1 MADATKNSKLSVTA
15 EALIEA
21 ASLESDAITPEKLA
35 DNLNSLKSSID
46 GNLNKTL
53 NENFDAKM
61 ITLQKHVNLIK
72 GGGDKGGGGDRG
84 GRGGGRANEEA
95 CDNDALE
102 SVFDKLS
109 IKASTTSNVGDKDEL
124 SSFFKRVLMPD
135 DFSSYEDLK
144 MHTIALIVQVGKC
157 ASLLTHYPDIYKYF
171 RELLQRHPDA
181 KRKKVALITDIIIK
195 VFPKAANKRQ
205 PLQTGDYQIWYRT
218 SDGLEDSISW
228 VKSMR
233 KEDYSISKKLT
244 SAMRYSIEGQ
254 VRLFRQSN
262 LHVRC
267 QYCNTN
273 RKLTVHHIN
282 HFEGLAY
289 NFLLLH
295 PTHPVEFTKA
305 PITSQKMFRLEDAAY
320 NALWKE
326 YHSSNANLQ
335 ILCNTCNQARPE
347 WKHPSGEIIDKRWKP
362 TW

>member
-1 MADATKNSKLSVTA
+1 MSEIFTLFDARHQHIHYRMTLQSKFIDTCAATGYTMADTTKNSKLSVAA

-21 ASLESDAITPEKLA
+21 ASLESDA
-35 DNLNSLKSSID
+35 
-46 GNLNKTL
+46 
-53 NENFDAKM
+53 KM
-61 ITLQKHVNLIK
+61 IIK
-72 GGGDKGGGGDRG
+72 GGGDRG
-84 GRGGGRANEEA
+84 GRGGERANEEA

-102 SVFDKLS
+102 SVFHKLS
-109 IKASTTSNVGDKDEL
+109 IKASTTSNLRDKDEL
-124 SSFFKRVLMPD
+124 SSFSKRVLMPD

-144 MHTIALIVQVGKC
+144 MHTIALILQVGRC
-157 ASLLTHYPDIYKYF
+157 TSMLTHYPDIYKYF
-171 RELLQRHPDA
+171 RKLLQRHPDA
-181 KRKKVALITDIIIK
+181 ERKKVALITDIIIK

-205 PLQTGDYQIWYRT
+205 PLQTGDYQIWYHT

-254 VRLFRQSN
+254 VRTFRQSN
-262 LHVRC
+262 LRARC

-273 RKLTVHHIN
+273 RELTVDHIN

-289 NFLLLH
+289 DFLLLH
-295 PTHPVEFTKA
+295 PTHPVEFTDA
-305 PITSQKMFRLEDAAY
+305 PITSQEMFRLEDAAY
-320 NALWKE
+320 DALWKE

-347 WKHPSGEIIDKRWKP
+347 WKHPSGEIINKRWKP